1 MAPSAWSS
9 YSPAHTPSETEAMTY
24 WLGFRCVDC
33 GSEHHRET
41 PIGLCPRC
49 NGILLAAYDLP
60 ALRQCV
66 SRDTFARRPPRLL
79 ARWAELMPFADE
91 RAMQRASL
99 GETETPLLRAAALGE
114 RVGLADLSL
123 KLDLYLPSASL
134 KDRPQSA
141 VVAGAIERGVQVV
154 AISSSGNA
162 GAALAAHSAK
172 AGLKAV
178 IGVFAGV
185 PEAKLAKIRAY
196 GPSLLMVEGGMDTAE
211 HAIRSLCARG
221 GWFNA
226 ESFVNPFANEGEKTI
241 AYEIAVACDWNLPDK
256 IFLPLGNAGCVIAPW
271 KGFRELLELGLI
283 ARMPQLIGVQFTAC
297 KPIAEA
303 FERGDKDIRPFRRQP
318 SFSTTLMHEHPISGA
333 LALRAIRDSGGAA
346 IAASDD
352 EVREAMRLMGREA
365 GILAEPAGAIALAG
379 AITHQRA
386 GRIGVRERVLCLVS
400 GSGLNYL
407 DAIEAGGP
415 MTGPLP
421 LDAIEALNPAALV

>member
-1 MAPSAWSS
+1 MES
-9 YSPAHTPSETEAMTY
+9 MTY

-33 GSEHHRET
+33 DAEHPRDA

-60 ALRQCV
+60 GLRRRI
-66 SRDTFARRPPRLL
+66 SRDMFARRPPRLL
-79 ARWAELMPFADE
+79 ARWAELMPFADGQSI
-91 RAMQRASL
+91 QRASL
-99 GETETPLLRAAALGE
+99 GETETPLLHAKSLGE
-114 RVGLADLSL
+114 QIGLPGLAL
-123 KLDLYLPSASL
+123 KLDLHLPSASL

-141 VVAGAIERGVQVV
+141 VVAGAVERNAKVV

-162 GAALAAHSAK
+162 GAALAAHAAK

-196 GPSLLMVEGGMDTAE
+196 APSLLLVEGGMDTAE
-211 HAIRSLCARG
+211 QAIRSLCARS

-241 AYEIAVACDWNLPDK
+241 AYEIAIASDWNVPDK
-256 IFLPLGNAGCVIAPW
+256 IFLPLGQAGCVIAPW

-283 ARMPQLIGVQFTAC
+283 ERVPQLIGVQFAAC
-297 KPIAEA
+297 SPIAEA
-303 FERGDKDIRPFRRQP
+303 FARGEKDIRPFQRQP
-318 SFSTTLMHEHPISGA
+318 TFSTTLMHEHPISGA

-352 EVREAMRLMGREA
+352 EVREAMRLLGRSA

-379 AITHQRA
+379 AIKQQRA
-386 GRIGVRERVLCLVS
+386 GQISADDNVVCLVS

-407 DAIEAGGP
+407 DAVEAGGRT
-415 MTGPLP
+415 TGPLA
-421 LDAIEALNPAALV
+421 LDDIQALDPASLL